1 MNQPPSLTTASQ
13 ALPSTVTSWNLAFL
27 HAWTASHHRSVT
39 GQGPVQAVIA
49 SGGPS
54 PTDNRAGSAD
64 TSPRP
69 VTITGTPAL
78 SVTWAGRGAG

>member
-1 MNQPPSLTTASQ
+1 MTASQ

-27 HAWTASHHRSVT
+27 SAHAGSHHRSVT
-39 GQGPVQAVIA
+39 GQGPVHAVTA

-54 PTDNRAGSAD
+54 PTDSHAGAAD

-69 VTITGTPAL
+69 VIVTGSPESSATL
-78 SVTWAGRGAG
+78 AGRGSG